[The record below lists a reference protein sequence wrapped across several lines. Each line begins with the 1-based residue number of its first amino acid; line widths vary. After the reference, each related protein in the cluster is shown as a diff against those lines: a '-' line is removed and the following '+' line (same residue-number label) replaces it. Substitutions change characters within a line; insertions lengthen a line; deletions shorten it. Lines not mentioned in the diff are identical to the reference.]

1 MESTHPF
8 SVSFAPCFQ
17 AVLCRSQLF
26 FRMFLDKLFQICAD
40 RFIMKQKRRC
50 FSPFLLSPSSRRAW
64 IEICCGRPPAIRHTV
79 ALLAEGVD
87 RNQQRGNVRRS
98 QQRSPSSRRA
108 WIEISFGGSGIQ
120 PITSPSSRRAW
131 IEMLIEIKFE
141 RISSQSPSSRRAWIE
156 ISVQRL
162 QHSRRRSPSSR
173 RAWIEIVFL
182 PGFIEPDMSPSSRR
196 AWIEIVDELAARLGK
211 KSPSSRRAWIEIGRS
226 GSRHSC
232 GAGRPPRGGR
242 G

>member
-50 FSPFLLSPSSRRAW
+50 FSPFLLSPSFAEGVDRNTIVQQQDGWGKLSPSLRRAW
-64 IEICCGRPPAIRHTV
+64 IEIPGGVVPTPWPGV

-87 RNQQRGNVRRS
+87 RNTPMVATCFRKPMVALLAEGVDRN
-98 QQRSPSSRRA
+98 
-108 WIEISFGGSGIQ
+108 
-120 PITSPSSRRAW
+120 
-131 IEMLIEIKFE
+131 
-141 RISSQSPSSRRAWIE
+141 
-156 ISVQRL
+156 
-162 QHSRRRSPSSR
+162 HSRYSLCQLARVALLAEGVDRNTCGVCR
-173 RAWIEIVFL
+173 L
-182 PGFIEPDMSPSSRR
+182 PISDR
-196 AWIEIVDELAARLGK
+196 
-211 KSPSSRRAWIEIGRS
+211 
-226 GSRHSC
+226 
-232 GAGRPPRGGR
+232 RPPCGGR

>member
-17 AVLCRSQLF
+17 AVLCRLQLF

-64 IEICCGRPPAIRHTV
+64 IEIPVTLIVAVRLLV

-87 RNQQRGNVRRS
+87 RNWLMAVVTPTPFS
-98 QQRSPSSRRA
+98 
-108 WIEISFGGSGIQ
+108 
-120 PITSPSSRRAW
+120 
-131 IEMLIEIKFE
+131 
-141 RISSQSPSSRRAWIE
+141 
-156 ISVQRL
+156 
-162 QHSRRRSPSSR
+162 
-173 RAWIEIVFL
+173 
-182 PGFIEPDMSPSSRR
+182 
-196 AWIEIVDELAARLGK
+196 
-211 KSPSSRRAWIEIGRS
+211 
-226 GSRHSC
+226 
-232 GAGRPPRGGR
+232 RPPRGGR